1 MRELEIVGLSKTYA
15 SGGSTVTA
23 LEDVS
28 LTVRGGEIVSV
39 LGLNGAGK
47 TTLVKIIAGLIDPD
61 KGHVR
66 LDGADDPTRRNYRK
80 RIGAVFEG
88 NRNIYW
94 RLTAFENLE
103 YFGVLR
109 GLSINRARVRAR
121 QMLSVF
127 QLENKRSTIAA
138 HLSRGMQQ
146 RLAVA
151 ISMTH
156 EPELLVL
163 DEPTLGVDVENV
175 ISLVESLKAL
185 SRSGVAIVVTSH
197 QFDVV
202 KMVADRIAL
211 IVAGRLVASESKAE
225 FIASVNKGGYSMQL
239 GAQLDSSQVDQL
251 RALGTRFE
259 EQWLHFP
266 DQALYAVIDIVRP
279 LPITSLNSIED
290 DLTKVFLERIKDY
303 AHA

>member
-1 MRELEIVGLSKTYA
+1 MRELEIVGLSKAYRS
-15 SGGSTVTA
+15 SGGAVVA
-23 LEDVS
+23 LEDIS
-28 LTVRGGEIVSV
+28 LNVRRGEIVSV

-47 TTLVKIIAGLIDPD
+47 TTLVKIIAGLIEPD
-61 KGHVR
+61 NGHVR
-66 LDGADDPTRRNYRK
+66 LDGMEDPTRSRYRK
-80 RIGAVFEG
+80 CIGAVFEG

-94 RLTAFENLE
+94 RLTTFENLE

-109 GLSINRARVRAR
+109 GLSLKRARERAN
-121 QMLSVF
+121 QMVSLF
-127 QLENKRSTIAA
+127 QLESKRSTVAA

-151 ISMTH
+151 ISMVH

-163 DEPTLGVDVENV
+163 DEPTLGVDIENV
-175 ISLVESLKAL
+175 ISLVASLKEL
-185 SRSGVAIVVTSH
+185 SQAGVAIVVTSH

-211 IVAGRLVASESKAE
+211 IVAGRLVALESKAE
-225 FIASVNKGGYSMQL
+225 FLASVNKGGYSMQVREPID
-239 GAQLDSSQVDQL
+239 GTRVDQL
-251 RALGTRFE
+251 RALGVRFE
-259 EQWLHFP
+259 EPWLHFP
-266 DQALYAVIDIVRP
+266 EQALYAVIDVIRP

-290 DLTKVFLERIKDY
+290 DLTKVFLERIKDH

>member
-1 MRELEIVGLSKTYA
+1 MRELKIVGLSKTYRSNGKA
-15 SGGSTVTA
+15 ITA

-28 LTVRGGEIVSV
+28 LNVRGGEIVSV

-47 TTLVKIIAGLIDPD
+47 TTLVKTIAGLIEPD
-61 KGHVR
+61 KGSVQ
-66 LDGADDPTRRNYRK
+66 LDDADDPTRSRYRK

-109 GLSINRARVRAR
+109 GLSLRRSQERAR

-127 QLENKRSTIAA
+127 QLESKRSTIAA

-151 ISMTH
+151 ISMVH

-163 DEPTLGVDVENV
+163 DEPTLGVDIENV
-175 ISLVESLKAL
+175 LALVASLKEL
-185 SRSGVAIVVTSH
+185 SAAGVAIVVTSH

-211 IVAGRLVASESKAE
+211 IVAGKLVALESKAD
-225 FIASVNKGGYSMQL
+225 FIASVNKGGYSMQV
-239 GAQLDSSQVDQL
+239 GAPLDAARMDQL
-251 RALGTRFE
+251 RALGVRLE
-259 EQWLHFP
+259 ESWLHFP
-266 DQALYAVIDIVRP
+266 EQALYAVIDIVRP
-279 LPITSLNSIED
+279 SPITSLNSMED

>member
-1 MRELEIVGLSKTYA
+1 MRELELIGLCKSYS
-15 SGGSTVTA
+15 SGRQTVTA
-23 LEDVS
+23 LDDVS
-28 LTVRGGEIVSV
+28 LTVRSGEIVSI

-61 KGHVR
+61 RGRVR
-66 LDGADDPTRRNYRK
+66 LDGSEDPSRRQYRK

-94 RLTAFENLE
+94 RLTSFENLE

-109 GLSINRARVRAR
+109 GLSVRRARVRAR
-121 QMLSVF
+121 QMLSLF
-127 QLENKRSTIAA
+127 QLEDKRSTIAA

-151 ISMTH
+151 ISMVH

-163 DEPTLGVDVENV
+163 DEPTLGVDIENV
-175 ISLVESLKAL
+175 ISLVDALKAL
-185 SRSGVAIVVTSH
+185 SANGVGIVVTSH

-211 IVAGRLVASESKAE
+211 IVGGRLVASETKAE
-225 FIASVNKGGYSMQL
+225 FLASANMQTYSLQVGEPMDPARASQL
-239 GAQLDSSQVDQL
+239 H
-251 RALGTRFE
+251 ALGVQVE
-259 EQWLHFP
+259 EQVVHFSSHE
-266 DQALYAVIDIVRP
+266 LYAVLDIIRP
-279 LPITSLNSIED
+279 LSIASLSSNQD
-290 DLTKVFLERIKDY
+290 DLTKTFLERIKDY
-303 AHA
+303 AHV

>member
-1 MRELEIVGLSKTYA
+1 MRELELIGLCKNYS
-15 SGGSTVTA
+15 SGRQTVTA
-23 LEDVS
+23 LDDVS
-28 LTVRGGEIVSV
+28 LTVRSGEIVSI

-61 KGHVR
+61 RGRVR
-66 LDGADDPTRRNYRK
+66 LDGSEDPSRKQYRQ

-94 RLTAFENLE
+94 RLTSFENLE

-109 GLSINRARVRAR
+109 GLSVRRARVRAR
-121 QMLSVF
+121 EMLSLF
-127 QLENKRSTIAA
+127 QLEDKHSTIAA

-151 ISMTH
+151 ISMVH

-163 DEPTLGVDVENV
+163 DEPTLGVDIENV
-175 ISLVESLKAL
+175 ISLVDALKTL
-185 SRSGVAIVVTSH
+185 SAHGVGIVVTSH

-211 IVAGRLVASESKAE
+211 IVAGKLVASETKAE
-225 FIASVNKGGYSMQL
+225 FLASANMQAYSLQVGEPMDPARESQL
-239 GAQLDSSQVDQL
+239 Q
-251 RALGTRFE
+251 ALGVRVE
-259 EQWLHFP
+259 EQVLHFSSHE
-266 DQALYAVIDIVRP
+266 LYAVLDVVRP
-279 LPITSLNSIED
+279 LPIASLSSNQD
-290 DLTKVFLERIKDY
+290 DLTQTFLERIKDY